1 MKHVPNSFEIDLE
14 ESKSHLL
21 NRFRLFVLKPT
32 FIGLFTFSLF
42 FTTILLTKVA
52 TYIFADGAIFTLNI
66 YDVLFALIGFGVGFI
81 VEFLLQIRRIL
92 KNNNFCR
99 IQFVVN

>member
-1 MKHVPNSFEIDLE
+1 MKHIQNSLEIDLE
-14 ESKSHLL
+14 ESKSQLI

-52 TYIFADGAIFTLNI
+52 TFFFADSAIFSS
-66 YDVLFALIGFGVGFI
+66 
-81 VEFLLQIRRIL
+81 
-92 KNNNFCR
+92 
-99 IQFVVN
+99 

>member
-1 MKHVPNSFEIDLE
+1 MKQFQNSFEIDLE

-32 FIGLFTFSLF
+32 FIGLFTFSLL
-42 FTTILLTKVA
+42 FTTILFTKIA

-66 YDVLFALIGFGVGFI
+66 YDVMFALIGFGVGFI
-81 VEFLLQIRRIL
+81 IEFLLQIRRIII
-92 KNNNFCR
+92 K
-99 IQFVVN
+99 

>member
-1 MKHVPNSFEIDLE
+1 MKHIQNSLEIDLE
-14 ESKSHLL
+14 ESKSQLI

-52 TYIFADGAIFTLNI
+52 TFFFADSAIFSLNI
-66 YDVLFALIGFGVGFI
+66 YDVLFALIGFGVGFV

-92 KNNNFCR
+92 IK
-99 IQFVVN
+99 